1 MVFSFLNK
9 LYWEIF
15 SSCYII
21 IIKNFQAVLY
31 QQKFI
36 INNYVKRKSKMS
48 RIQIKDNI
56 FQDKKKRWR
65 FFLFRSSEFAK
76 VEPNNFLLQNLLK
89 KQFLANARNFIHKS
103 QLDLR
108 FLSNPCVPTHEM
120 KKTRIFGF
128 RQLLGPKKLSAAKVF
143 SF

>member
-89 KQFLANARNFIHKS
+89 KAISCKCKKFYSQKSTRSAIFEQSMCPYTWNEKNKNFW
-103 QLDLR
+103 
-108 FLSNPCVPTHEM
+108 
-120 KKTRIFGF
+120 
-128 RQLLGPKKLSAAKVF
+128 LSAAAWSKKVVRG
-143 SF
+143 